1 MPVTVAEVRPLEGMR
16 LWLRFSDGT
25 EGVADLSGLP
35 LPGVLERL
43 KDPAFFRQVR
53 LDPETGTAAWP
64 GGIDLDPL
72 VLHALVLGVVE
83 SLEAVPEF
91 ASEEEE
97 ARFWEGHGLG
107 EGLLSQMAPPPRG
120 LLPPAR
126 KKGGAGSRDP

>member
-35 LPGVLERL
+35 LPGILERL

-53 LDPETGTAAWP
+53 VDPETDTVVWP

-72 VLHALVLGVVE
+72 VLHALVQKGTAE
-83 SLEAVPEF
+83 ALEDIPEF

-97 ARFWEGHGLG
+97 ARFWEKRGLG
-107 EGLLSQMAPPPRG
+107 RKLLSEMAPPPEG
-120 LLPPAR
+120 LLPPPRKRGKR
-126 KKGGAGSRDP
+126 KKR